1 VKVTIIGGSLGGL
14 AAGLLLDDL
23 GCDVH
28 IHEKSDGL
36 MNDRGAGIVMQQET
50 MSLLEWVREGS
61 ARDVSVAC
69 TTRRYLR
76 RGGSSDQEMAMPQR
90 FTSWDA
96 IYRMLRGAF
105 PAERYHVG
113 SRLVSLDNGAPR
125 VRAHFANG
133 SSAEPDFLVGADGV
147 DSVVRAHFL
156 PEAKPSYAGYVA
168 WRGVL
173 PEQEAPPDLIG
184 EFRDRFTFF
193 QYPQSHILCYL
204 IPGIGGSTTPG
215 ERRLNWVW
223 YNNYR
228 EGSELD
234 DLLTDREGKKR
245 AYSVPPGALQ
255 EKWLGD
261 LHERSEALS
270 PQFRALVEQTAQ
282 PFVQAI
288 LDLSVPQ
295 MVFDSAC
302 LIGDA
307 AFVPR
312 PHTAASTSKAIGNA
326 IELAAA
332 FKKAGNNVK
341 EALAAWEPQQIE
353 IGQEL
358 AASGQM
364 MGNRSQFGSS

>member
-61 ARDVSVAC
+61 ARDLSVAC
-69 TTRRYLR
+69 TKRRYLR
-76 RGGSSDQEMAMPQR
+76 RDGSSEQEMAMPQR

-96 IYRMLRGAF
+96 IYRTLRGAF
-105 PAERYHVG
+105 PAERYHIG
-113 SRLVSLDNGAPR
+113 SRLVSLENGASGVTAR
-125 VRAHFANG
+125 FADD
-133 SSAEPDFLVGADGV
+133 SSVESDFLVGADGV

-156 PEAKPSYAGYVA
+156 PEATPSYAGYVA

-173 PEQEAPPDLIG
+173 SEQEAPPELIA
-184 EFRDRFTFF
+184 EFQDRFTFF

-204 IPGIGGSTTPG
+204 IPGIGGTTAPG

-223 YNNYR
+223 YNNYS
-228 EGSELD
+228 EGCELN

-245 AYSVPPGALQ
+245 AYSVPPGALE
-255 EKWLGD
+255 EKWLAD
-261 LHERSEALS
+261 LRERSKALA

-288 LDLSVPQ
+288 LDLSVPR
-295 MVFDSAC
+295 MLFDHAC

-307 AFVPR
+307 AFAPR

-332 FKKAGNNVK
+332 FKKAGNNVS
-341 EALAAWEPQQIE
+341 EALSAWQPQQIE
-353 IGQEL
+353 IGQQL
-358 AASGQM
+358 AARGQM
-364 MGNRSQFGSS
+364 MGNRSQFGLS

>member
-1 VKVTIIGGSLGGL
+1 MKVTIIGGSLGGL

-36 MNDRGAGIVMQQET
+36 MNDRGAGIVMQEET
-50 MSLLEWVREGS
+50 MSLLEWAREDS
-61 ARDVSVAC
+61 ARDLSVAC
-69 TTRRYLR
+69 RTRRYLR
-76 RGGSSDQEMAMPQR
+76 RDGSTAEEMAMPQR

-96 IYRMLRGAF
+96 IYRTLRGAF

-113 SRLVSLDNGAPR
+113 SRLVGLENGASQ
-125 VRAHFANG
+125 VRARFADG
-133 SSAEPDFLVGADGV
+133 SSAESDLLVGADGV

-156 PEAKPSYAGYVA
+156 PEAKPTYAGYVA

-173 PEQEAPPDLIG
+173 PEQEAPPHLIA
-184 EFRDRFTFF
+184 EFKDRFTFF

-204 IPGIGGSTTPG
+204 IPGIGGATTPG

-228 EGSELD
+228 EGAELD
-234 DLLTDREGKKR
+234 ELLTDRDGHKR
-245 AYSVPPGALQ
+245 GYSVPPGAVQ
-255 EKWLGD
+255 EKWLSD
-261 LHERSEALS
+261 LRERSKALA
-270 PQFRALVEQTAQ
+270 PQFHTLVEKTAQ

-288 LDLSVPQ
+288 LDLSVPEIA
-295 MVFDSAC
+295 FGNAC
-302 LIGDA
+302 LLGDA

-326 IELAAA
+326 MDLAAA
-332 FKKAGNNVK
+332 LKRAGKNLQ
-341 EALAAWEPQQIE
+341 EALAAWEPLQIQ
-353 IGQEL
+353 IGQQL